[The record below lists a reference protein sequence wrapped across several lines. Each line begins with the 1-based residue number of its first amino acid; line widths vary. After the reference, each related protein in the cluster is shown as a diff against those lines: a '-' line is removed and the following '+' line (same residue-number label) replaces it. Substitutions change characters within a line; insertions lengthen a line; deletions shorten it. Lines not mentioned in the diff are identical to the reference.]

1 MENLILINQCDPKAN
16 YLSHETEIDEAI
28 KNSLLSGTYI
38 LGHNVDLFEKEFASY
53 IGVNYGLGVSSGTDA
68 LELALRAIGV
78 GNSDIV
84 ATVSHTAV
92 ATISAIRRAG
102 ASPTFVDIDQE
113 TFTMCPE
120 SLNSVIEKGEH
131 IKAIIVVHIYG
142 QMSDMHSI
150 LKVAKKHN
158 IKVIEDCAQAHG
170 AAIEDKKAGSWGDIG
185 CFSCY
190 PTKNLGAIGDAGIV
204 VTNSSSLISK
214 LKVLREYGWKERY
227 ISDVNGINS
236 RLDEIQAAIL
246 RVKLKY
252 LDSDNNKRI
261 EIANIYRTIICKRD
275 SLILPVK
282 NINMTHVYH
291 QFVIINDRRDEII
304 SRLKKINIICGIHY
318 PKPVHQQ
325 KAYTS
330 SGYQSVSLVNTNYI
344 SDKIFSLPMHPALS
358 FEDATNVANELCEI
372 I

>member
-1 MENLILINQCDPKAN
+1 MMGSPILINQCDPKAN
-16 YLSHETEIDEAI
+16 YLSHELEIDEAI
-28 KNSLLSGTYI
+28 KKSLLSGSYI
-38 LGHNVDLFEKEFASY
+38 LGKNVDLFEQEFASY

-68 LELALRAIGV
+68 LELALRAVGV

-92 ATISAIRRAG
+92 ATISAIKRAR
-102 ASPTFVDIDQE
+102 AKPTFVDIDKN
-113 TFTMCPE
+113 TFTMCPK
-120 SLNSVIEKGEH
+120 SLQSVIENVD

-142 QMSDMHSI
+142 QMADMSSI
-150 LKVAKKHN
+150 LNIAKKYN
-158 IKVIEDCAQAHG
+158 IRVIEDCAQAHG
-170 AAIEDKKAGSWGDIG
+170 ADIDNKKAGSWGDIG

-252 LDSDNNKRI
+252 LDSENNHRI
-261 EIANIYRTIICKRD
+261 EIAKIYRSIIGNRD
-275 SLILPVK
+275 LLILPFK
-282 NINMTHVYH
+282 NNNMTHVYH
-291 QFVIINDRRDEII
+291 QFVILNPHRDEILR
-304 SRLKKINIICGIHY
+304 SLKKINIICAIHY

-325 KAYTS
+325 KAYALPE
-330 SGYQSVSLVNTNYI
+330 YQSVSLENTNYI
-344 SDKIFSLPMHPALS
+344 SDKIFSLPMHSSLS
-358 FEDATNVANELCEI
+358 LDDASTVANKLCEI

>member
-1 MENLILINQCDPKAN
+1 MESTILINQCDPKAS
-16 YLSHETEIDEAI
+16 YLSHEVEIDEAI
-28 KNSLLSGTYI
+28 KSALLSGSYI
-38 LGHNVDLFEKEFASY
+38 LGQNVSLFEKDFASY

-92 ATISAIRRAG
+92 ATVSAIRRAG
-102 ASPTFVDIDQE
+102 ASPTFVDIDKN
-113 TFTMCPE
+113 TFTMSPE
-120 SLNSVIEKGEH
+120 SLQSVIDIVD

-142 QMSDMHSI
+142 QMADMPSI
-150 LKVAKKHN
+150 LKIAKKHN

-204 VTNSSSLISK
+204 VTNNSSLIST

-227 ISDVNGINS
+227 ISDINGINS

-261 EIANIYRTIICKRD
+261 EIANIYRDIICRRD
-275 SLILPVK
+275 SLVLPVK

-304 SRLKKINIICGIHY
+304 SSLKKINILCGIHY

-330 SGYQSVSLVNTNYI
+330 LGYQSVSLVNTNYI

-358 FEDATNVANELCEI
+358 FEDASTVANKLCEMI
-372 I
+372 S